1 MASPGEKT
9 NRQWVLR
16 QRPKGLIQPGDLE
29 LVETPVPNLAE
40 SEVLVR
46 TVYLSLDPTNRTWMN
61 DTEGYLPPVGIGEV
75 MRGLTLGVVE
85 ASRSSRFR
93 AGDVVMPT
101 SGGWADYAVVP
112 EGGLRPVHRA
122 PGLPLTANMSVLGMT
137 GLTAYFGVTD
147 VLKAKAGET
156 IVISAAAGAVGSIA
170 GQIAKQRGCRVIGIA
185 GGPQKC
191 AWLTDELGFDA
202 AVDYKNEDVGEA
214 LDRLA
219 PDGIDLN
226 FENVGGDIMI
236 AVFNRLKVHGRM
248 AVCGLVSS
256 YNATKAPPSP
266 ELLADHH
273 PSSARPGFPGPG
285 LCRAR
290 QGDGR
295 RDGAVAG
302 RRPGEVEGPRRRWS
316 GRGGRFAEPLV
327 HRRSRRQAAGPGIR
341 GTRLIPS
348 RKARR

>member
-1 MASPGEKT
+1 MASVRGKT

-16 QRPKGLIQPGDLE
+16 QRPKGLIQAGDLE
-29 LVETPVPNLAE
+29 LVETALPDLKEN
-40 SEVLVR
+40 EVLVR

-61 DTEGYLPPVGIGEV
+61 DSEGYLPPVGLGEV

-85 ASRSSRFR
+85 ASRSSRFKS
-93 AGDVVMPT
+93 GDVVMPT

-147 VLKAKAGET
+147 VLKAKEGET

-170 GQIAKQRGCRVIGIA
+170 GQVAKQRGCRVIGIA
-185 GGPQKC
+185 GGPEKC
-191 AWLTDELGFDA
+191 AWLTDDLGFDA
-202 AVDYKNEDVGEA
+202 AIDYKNEDVGEA

-219 PDGIDLN
+219 PDGVDLN

-266 ELLADHH
+266 NFARIITHRLQVQGFLVLDYAPRAREMVAEMGPWLADGRVKWKVHVDD
-273 PSSARPGFPGPG
+273 G
-285 LCRAR
+285 L
-290 QGDGR
+290 
-295 RDGAVAG
+295 DGAVDSLNRLFTG
-302 RRPGEVEGPRRRWS
+302 DHDGKLLVRVSE
-316 GRGGRFAEPLV
+316 EP
-327 HRRSRRQAAGPGIR
+327 A
-341 GTRLIPS
+341 
-348 RKARR
+348 